1 MLFTNFTVTFR
12 FKPDWEKA
20 GEVPGDK
27 LEGKV
32 IDLKERGEYQF
43 RIVAVN
49 KAGLSPPSEPTQM
62 HLVKHKLRKNFIRLF
77 HSTPNI
83 LLVII
88 TPLFR
93 NQ

>member
-1 MLFTNFTVTFR
+1 VLLTNFIMLLLR

-49 KAGLSPPSEPTQM
+49 KAGFSPPSEPTQM
-62 HLVKHKLRKNFIRLF
+62 HLVKHKLRKNFDPAVSLMA
-77 HSTPNI
+77 
-83 LLVII
+83 
-88 TPLFR
+88 TPLYYPSLLLR
-93 NQ
+93 

>member
-1 MLFTNFTVTFR
+1 MFPDYLMVILR
-12 FKPDWEKA
+12 YKPDWEKA

-49 KAGLSPPSEPTQM
+49 KAGFSPPSEPTQM
-62 HLVKHKLRKNFIRLF
+62 HLVKHKLRKIFSRFCF
-77 HSTPNI
+77 HKS
-83 LLVII
+83 
-88 TPLFR
+88 
-93 NQ
+93 